1 MLDSLAISLQEDRV
15 EVRVPRPLPAV
26 RADRVRVGE
35 IFYNLIVN
43 AMKYNDKADKWI
55 EIGWRENPAGPP
67 VFYVRDNGIGIPEK
81 HHDAMFRIFK
91 RLHGRDKYGGGTG
104 AGLTIVKK
112 IIERHHG
119 RIWLESSAGR
129 GDDASISP
137 WKKETYVPEPPTQP
151 ILLVEDS
158 PEDFE
163 TTQRAFRRS
172 GLKNPILRC
181 ADGDEAL
188 DFLFHRGE
196 PTPDAPR
203 PGVILLDL
211 NLPGT
216 DGREVLA
223 EIKASDD
230 LKQIPVIV
238 LTTSADER
246 DVQACYQAGA
256 SSYIQKPVDLEGFMK
271 AIERLNDYWFEVVI
285 LPKGQ

>member
-1 MLDSLAISLQEDRV
+1 
-15 EVRVPRPLPAV
+15 
-26 RADRVRVGE
+26 
-35 IFYNLIVN
+35 
-43 AMKYNDKADKWI
+43 
-55 EIGWRENPAGPP
+55 
-67 VFYVRDNGIGIPEK
+67 
-81 HHDAMFRIFK
+81 
-91 RLHGRDKYGGGTG
+91 
-104 AGLTIVKK
+104 
-112 IIERHHG
+112 
-119 RIWLESSAGR
+119 
-129 GDDASISP
+129 
-137 WKKETYVPEPPTQP
+137 VPEPPTQP

-188 DFLFHRGE
+188 DFLFQRGSHA
-196 PTPDAPR
+196 DSPR

-216 DGREVLA
+216 DGREVLS
-223 EIKASDD
+223 EIKANDD

-256 SSYIQKPVDLEGFMK
+256 SSYIQKPVDVEGFMR

-285 LPKGQ
+285 LPKEQ